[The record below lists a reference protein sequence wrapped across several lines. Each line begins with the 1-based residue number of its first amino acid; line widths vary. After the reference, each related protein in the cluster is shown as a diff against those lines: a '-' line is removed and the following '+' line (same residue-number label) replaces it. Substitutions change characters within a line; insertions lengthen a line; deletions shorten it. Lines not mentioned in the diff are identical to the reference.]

1 MSNSEDS
8 STPDS
13 IPEAPAANAEQI
25 EIVLDSE
32 GRPRG
37 VTEGINYD
45 FQVYQKAVKGNLEL
59 LRHDCEQVCSV
70 RAVRGDE
77 EYSSGETYFI
87 GAKEEPAAEVERLAK
102 MIFDFHA
109 RNSIGVDL
117 NKSGAEWWTQV
128 IDAND
133 DIGAHFDRDYTLEED
148 EGVNIHPHLG
158 TVTYLTDIGAPTFVV
173 ELRASTISGQD
184 SCGAGFAEKAIV
196 SFPREG
202 NHLCFDGR
210 FLHCAPADLLPLEED
225 AGRSEEPRKRKN
237 KSKRISFLVNV
248 WLNYIPSHA
257 ERFPSERLNQLK
269 TPSGS
274 VTVTP
279 VQDMSIERVSCR
291 TEDSELR
298 LGFVE
303 ASRRMELKAHV
314 PKLVLKDS
322 QSILLSFQ
330 EGACEL
336 KAGEL
341 VEQES
346 SEQDSVIS
354 EEDEDSNKSSSG
366 RDA

>member
-8 STPDS
+8 DTPNS
-13 IPEAPAANAEQI
+13 FPEAPGANAEQI
-25 EIVLDSE
+25 EIVLDAE

-45 FQVYQKAVKGNLEL
+45 FQVYQKALKGNLEL
-59 LRHDCEQVCSV
+59 FRHDCEQVFSV

-128 IDAND
+128 IDADD

-158 TVTYLTDIGAPTFVV
+158 TVTYLSDAGAPTFVV
-173 ELRASTISGQD
+173 ELKAPTISGQD
-184 SCGAGFAEKAIV
+184 LCGAGFAEKAIV
-196 SFPREG
+196 SFPKEG

-210 FLHCAPADLLPLEED
+210 FLHCAPADLLPLEE
-225 AGRSEEPRKRKN
+225 GRSEEPRKRKS

-248 WLNYIPSHA
+248 WLNYVPSHA
-257 ERFPSERLNQLK
+257 DRFPSERLNQLK

-279 VQDMSIERVSCR
+279 AQEMSIARVSCS
-291 TEDSELR
+291 TQDSELR

-303 ASRRMELKAHV
+303 ASRRMELVAHV
-314 PKLVLKDS
+314 PKPVLKHS
-322 QSILLSFQ
+322 QSILLSFE

-346 SEQDSVIS
+346 SDQDSVIS
-354 EEDEDSNKSSSG
+354 DEDEDSDK
-366 RDA
+366 